1 MNLYPKCK
9 PADPVIAFEIIEDVT
24 EEVVTLQQAKDW
36 LTIDYPDWDWLIEML
51 IKAAREECEKFTGLS
66 IGVRKIKLT
75 GDYENELVYMPF
87 EPITEKTGN
96 EQRVGYTAD
105 TCPSAIKLAILRMVH
120 THFEFRNDIEKS
132 GVSMLDVNA
141 DKVLKPFRRRVG
153 L

>member
-9 PADPVIAFEIIEDVT
+9 PADPVITFDVIEDVT
-24 EEVVTLQQAKDW
+24 SEVVTLQQAKDW

-66 IGVRKIKLT
+66 IGVRKIRLI
-75 GDYENELVYMPF
+75 GDYKNESAYMPF
-87 EPITEKTGN
+87 EPVTEKADDQQT
-96 EQRVGYTAD
+96 VGYTAE
-105 TCPSAIKLAILRMVH
+105 TCPSAIKLAILRMAH

-132 GVSMLDVNA
+132 GVSMLDINA
-141 DKVLKPFRRRVG
+141 QKVLMPFRRRVG